1 MTAWRT
7 AAVAVVAV
15 LAIGIGVAAGSFL
28 LTSRVPLGGAAAYV
42 PASAPLYI
50 ELRVQPSDAQDAAL
64 RDVLARFGPID
75 GIDLDRPLHDQLVAR
90 LDRML
95 ADEGVDAS
103 WSRDVAPWFDGH
115 LAIAV
120 TSLDPAMVTGDESM
134 KHAPPAVLLLGVT
147 DASAAQAT
155 IDRWLGLDGG
165 PAVTDTQHGGT
176 TIHVVGGDEPGAFA
190 LAGDQV
196 LLGTDEASI
205 VAMLDA
211 HAEPSSTLAQRAGI
225 AEMAAAL
232 PSDWLAFATYDL
244 SSIVTTALDEATGGD
259 GSAGPL
265 DALLQH
271 QPLRGAVAI
280 TAGGDRIGLDVATDQ
295 PTGPFAV
302 ENGDRG
308 LAANVPGSALYYSES
323 VNLGAA
329 LGAILDEATSGA
341 SAEPATGSDEDM
353 LGSALGSEL
362 ADMLTWIDDAA
373 FVIGVD
379 EGTPYA
385 GLVVVPTSTEAAQR
399 QLSQLTSLAGL
410 GAMDPGSGVT
420 VTTEQVAGVEV
431 TTLRLGGGLPVPDAP
446 IDVPPGLALQWAVT
460 ANRAFIG
467 IGDSFVTDAL
477 TLADGASLAD
487 QARFADAVAELGGT
501 SNAGLTWV
509 DLDALADALP
519 GLLGPMSPEIDGAL
533 DGFEALA
540 PLDRFISVSRIEG
553 GLLVQRT
560 ALLLH

>member
-1 MTAWRT
+1 MTAWRA

-50 ELRVQPSDAQDAAL
+50 EVRVQPSDAQDAAL
-64 RDVLARFGPID
+64 REVLARFGPID

-120 TSLDPAMVTGDESM
+120 TSFDATLVTGDEST
-134 KHAPPAVLLLGVT
+134 KGTPPAVVLLGVT

-155 IDRWLGLDGG
+155 IDRWRSLDGA
-165 PAVTDTQHGGT
+165 PPVTDTQHDGT

-205 VAMLDA
+205 VALLDA
-211 HAEPSSTLAQRAGI
+211 HADPASTLARRDGI

-244 SSIVTTALDEATGGD
+244 TSIVTSALDEVTGGD

-265 DALLQH
+265 DALLEH
-271 QPLRGAVAI
+271 QPLRGAVAV

-295 PTGPFAV
+295 PTGPFAA

-308 LAANVPGSALYYSES
+308 LAANVPGTALYYSET

-329 LGAILDEATSGA
+329 LGAILDEAASSA
-341 SAEPATGSDEDM
+341 SAAPATGTDDDM
-353 LGSALGSEL
+353 LGAALGGEL
-362 ADMLTWIDDAA
+362 ADLAAWIDDAA

-379 EGTPYA
+379 DGTPYA

-399 QLSQLTSLAGL
+399 QLSQLTSLAAL
-410 GAMDPGSGVT
+410 GAMDPDSGVT
-420 VTTEQVAGVEV
+420 VTTEPVAGVEV
-431 TTLRLGGGLPVPDAP
+431 TTLRLGGPLPVPDAP
-446 IDVPPGLALQWAVT
+446 IDVPANIALQWAVT
-460 ANRAFIG
+460 ANRAYIG
-467 IGDSFVTDAL
+467 IGDTFVTDAL

-487 QARFADAVAELGGT
+487 QPRFAEAVAQLGGA
-501 SNAGLTWV
+501 SNAGVTWV
-509 DLDALADALP
+509 DLDGLVSALP
-519 GLLGPMSPEIDGAL
+519 GLLGPMSPDLGGTL
-533 DGFEALA
+533 DELEALG
-540 PLDRFISVSRIEG
+540 PLDRFVSVSRVEG
-553 GLLVQRT
+553 SLLVQRA
-560 ALLLH
+560 ALLLD